1 MENNFLEIKD
11 LSFSYPD
18 GTVVLKDVNFSIK
31 QGEFVGIL
39 GGNGTGKTTLLK
51 LLNRLLKPTNGL
63 IYLQG
68 KDVNKMPK
76 SIFFTRVC
84 TMFQNPDD
92 QLFAPTVKEDV
103 AFGPTNMG
111 LNKQQLQERVENALE
126 AVEMSAY
133 ADKSIHTLSFGQK
146 KRACLAGVLAMS
158 ADVMLL
164 DEPTSCLDPMG
175 VHNIMRL
182 LRNLNC
188 RQKITMIMAT
198 HSVDLVPLFADKV
211 IVLDGNQIA
220 CLGTPEEVF
229 AQASLLRKVNLRL
242 PRIGHLFEILKH
254 KDGLAVANL
263 PLTIGAARKE
273 LQPLISERT
282 AQ

>member
-1 MENNFLEIKD
+1 MSNDFLEIKN

-18 GTVVLKDVNFSIK
+18 GTLVLKNVNLSIK

-68 KDVNKMPK
+68 KDVNQTPK
-76 SIFFTRVC
+76 NIFFTRVC

-92 QLFAPTVKEDV
+92 QLFAPTVKEDI

-111 LNKQQLQERVENALE
+111 LSEQQLQQRVENAL
-126 AVEMSAY
+126 ADVEMSVY
-133 ADKSIHTLSFGQK
+133 ADKPIHALSFGQK
-146 KRACLAGVLAMS
+146 KRTCLAGVLAMS
-158 ADVMLL
+158 PDVMLL
-164 DEPTSCLDPMG
+164 DEPASCLDPMG
-175 VHNIMRL
+175 VHNIMQL
-182 LRNLNC
+182 LRNLNR

-198 HSVDLVPLFADKV
+198 HSVDLIPLFTDKV
-211 IVLDGNQIA
+211 IVLDGNRIA
-220 CLGTPEEVF
+220 CSGTPEEVF
-229 AQASLLRKVNLRL
+229 AQVNLLRAANLRL

-254 KDGLAVANL
+254 KDGLTVANL

-273 LQPLISERT
+273 LQTLISETPR
-282 AQ
+282 